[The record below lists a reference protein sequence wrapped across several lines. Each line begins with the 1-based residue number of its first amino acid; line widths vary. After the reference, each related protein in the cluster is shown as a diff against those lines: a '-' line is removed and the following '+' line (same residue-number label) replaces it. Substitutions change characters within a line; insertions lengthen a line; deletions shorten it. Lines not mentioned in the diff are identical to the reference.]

1 MNVKVVTVNP
11 YDSLVKAHEL
21 LRTYEIRHL
30 LVTEDGELKGV
41 ISDRD
46 ILRVADLDSF
56 GVIQTPRITIEQVMT
71 PAPVTITRDTTVSE
85 MCKLMAHH
93 HIDCLPVMSG
103 DKLEG
108 LVTSYDLLKL
118 LEESDQTTRYKDL
131 PLEFTIQGDA
141 HLRA

>member
-1 MNVKVVTVNP
+1 MNVKVVTVSP

-46 ILRVADLDSF
+46 ILKVADLDSF
-56 GVIQTPRITIEQVMT
+56 GVIQTPRITVEQIMT
-71 PAPVTITRDTTVSE
+71 VAPVTITRDTTVSQ
-85 MCKLMAHH
+85 MCKLMIEH

-103 DKLEG
+103 DQLEG
-108 LVTSYDLLKL
+108 LITSYDLLKL
-118 LEESDQTTRYKDL
+118 LEESDQTTKYKDL
-131 PLEFTIQGDA
+131 PLEFTIQGDE